1 MGEKQE
7 RETEPQGAHNDKE
20 HRVEKKASLADLG
33 QLLKEDMN
41 KNLCFTSRKGALAQ
55 HFLHAGTS
63 SNTLNSLLSLSL
75 FGSLMSVFDVET
87 NTISKREGV
96 CVCVCPLLRARV
108 TSLRW
113 VHAGCWFHIHHFVQQ
128 VHLDGSRVTT
138 ARDNTQ
144 LLTHTHTDTH
154 TRISPRPAPPPL
166 IQTSRTI

>member
-63 SNTLNSLLSLSL
+63 SNALNSLLSLSL

-96 CVCVCPLLRARV
+96 CVCVSSAEGPGHVSPVGTRGLLVPHSSFRSTSSPGWFQGHDCP
-108 TSLRW
+108 
-113 VHAGCWFHIHHFVQQ
+113 G
-128 VHLDGSRVTT
+128 
-138 ARDNTQ
+138 
-144 LLTHTHTDTH
+144 
-154 TRISPRPAPPPL
+154 
-166 IQTSRTI
+166 